1 MNASVEEF
9 ATVIGGD
16 IDGIIDYLNL
26 PRFGGGQAVA
36 ENLRT
41 PLTKYKKVF
50 VPMTALVTG
59 PDFDI
64 KRIHRSGRV
73 ALKWRRRA
81 SRLTRCSKETCIRE
95 KSTSPFATNNV
106 IVPRKVS
113 PDGYGGRSCS
123 RDN

>member
-1 MNASVEEF
+1 VEEF
-9 ATVIGGD
+9 ATVIGGE
-16 IDGIIDYLNL
+16 IDSIIDNLNL
-26 PRFGGGQAVA
+26 PRFGGDQAVA

-59 PDFDI
+59 PDLTI

-81 SRLTRCSKETCIRE
+81 SRLTKCSKETRIRE

-113 PDGYGGRSCS
+113 PERLWGPVMFS
-123 RDN
+123 